1 MWARK
6 WIWILSSK
14 IVRFAFVAFFWDLLT
29 FCYFLGY
36 WFTYLCFFFFF
47 KLYSVIIQPFHDR
60 WRGLFLTESVKIAL
74 VILCQSTWSSGKDY
88 LMLKQPGIPNYASSI
103 LFDCYWFFDCLLLGI
118 FFSNLSYSISFYVPK
133 TYNWTLFVLITL

>member
-1 MWARK
+1 MDLDLIKQNSQVCFCRFFLGSSD
-6 WIWILSSK
+6 ILLFSWIL
-14 IVRFAFVAFFWDLLT
+14 V
-29 FCYFLGY
+29 
-36 WFTYLCFFFFF
+36 YLSLFFFFF

-133 TYNWTLFVLITL
+133 TYN